1 MRNSL
6 IQRNSELLCT
16 QLYSLFNNSKEE
28 WYVKQILEHTVK
40 SDYYVRQAFQDQRN
54 SDIRRSLLYA
64 QSYWIKINSM
74 LLLAKKMEICPTADI
89 ISVLEQLE
97 FLMKLSIG
105 LSNHI
110 EAKQLAKKFK
120 AMAAVQ

>member
-1 MRNSL
+1 
-6 IQRNSELLCT
+6 
-16 QLYSLFNNSKEE
+16 
-28 WYVKQILEHTVK
+28 
-40 SDYYVRQAFQDQRN
+40 
-54 SDIRRSLLYA
+54 
-64 QSYWIKINSM
+64 M
-74 LLLAKKMEICPTADI
+74 LLLAKKMEICPAADI
-89 ISVLEQLE
+89 ISVLDQLE